1 MPNLVAL
8 LDIPFGAP
16 ALSVHLS
23 KNLTLSLGRGW
34 RSAPG
39 EVAFDCRAAPG
50 EVAFD
55 CRAAPG
61 EVAPHRQRP
70 YKPKQACA
78 AWRKP
83 VSDFMVELIGIEPT
97 TS

>member
-8 LDIPFGAP
+8 LVIPFGAP
-16 ALSVHLS
+16 ALSVNLS
-23 KNLTLSLGRGW
+23 NSQTLSLGRGW

-39 EVAFDCRAAPG
+39 EVAFDCRA
-50 EVAFD
+50 V
-55 CRAAPG
+55 PG

-83 VSDFMVELIGIEPT
+83 VSDFLVELIGIEPT